1 MASSPF
7 PAAFI
12 RFSATPQNPNK
23 KSRKA
28 PPITIS
34 TNRSCIDVVHL
45 RELLHASGHSC
56 HRFPTVGADG
66 RPEPVD
72 LGKLSRAVAH
82 SPVVV
87 SVFCKSNFPLGDQD
101 PGGISRFTG
110 FEQMFERAVSVPDP
124 DSLLI
129 GFGRAVTD
137 GGLTASIHDVVVMP
151 SLQRLGIGRKIVQRL
166 VRVLTSREIYDISA
180 LCSTEERLF
189 FRACGFGDDMLGSTT
204 MMYTRTA
211 PSGQEGESMTKQA
224 GRMLLLA
231 PPSTR
236 RGSD

>member
-56 HRFPTVGADG
+56 YRFP
-66 RPEPVD
+66 
-72 LGKLSRAVAH
+72 LSLSRAVAH

-87 SVFCKSNFPLGDQD
+87 SVFCKSNFPFGDQD